1 MPKKVA
7 AKKGSNKAASDTR
20 GVSKAVVD
28 ELQRSKGDV
37 SHADKPSRASGRRA
51 ARIANKM
58 ARRSSSTSPD
68 KSSARN
74 RSTGS
79 GKKKRSS

>member
-58 ARRSSSTSPD
+58 ASSSTSRD
-68 KSSARN
+68 KSSVRN